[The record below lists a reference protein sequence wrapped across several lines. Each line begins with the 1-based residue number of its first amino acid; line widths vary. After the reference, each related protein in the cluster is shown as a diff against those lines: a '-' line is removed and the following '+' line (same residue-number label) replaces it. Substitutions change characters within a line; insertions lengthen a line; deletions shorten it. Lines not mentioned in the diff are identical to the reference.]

1 MKMKMKMD
9 EDALTTLLLIGPLT
23 RTAKEEKG
31 FTTQRGGDPRVGGQR
46 PCLAKQGH
54 CKQISTADLKGAA

>member
-23 RTAKEEKG
+23 RTAKEKK
-31 FTTQRGGDPRVGGQR
+31 RLHDAGGGSKSGRTAPLSGQ
-46 PCLAKQGH
+46 
-54 CKQISTADLKGAA
+54 TGALQANINR